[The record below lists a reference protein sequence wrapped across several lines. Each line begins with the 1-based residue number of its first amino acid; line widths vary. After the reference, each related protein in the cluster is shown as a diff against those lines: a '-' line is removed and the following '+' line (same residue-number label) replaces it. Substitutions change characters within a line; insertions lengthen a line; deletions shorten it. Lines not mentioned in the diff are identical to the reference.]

1 MVDVSKVSQ
10 WVRKAV
16 ADIAAFDGKLRRID
30 TEAEKN
36 ALSALLAGNL
46 SDDDKDYIEGFMIDR
61 RGSSRRVE
69 KIDGKRPEKNE
80 SRSVEVSLENEPVAG
95 QDEEHVRQI
104 KDMRNTARLF
114 FDENGNVVKSEVKGK
129 GGETTQLVDCEYVN
143 DDERGL
149 TIIQYMPDG
158 DIIHT
163 KGISY
168 GTKEDGGFRLY
179 DMFIENE
186 GEVLY
191 ETHRTENGAIKRTS
205 AKFRG
210 GIPRPFIRNI
220 SEAEM
225 SEMLS
230 KVAVVEEVCEDGV
243 ATMKYLD
250 ADGNELFVQKG
261 TYEIDETGFINT
273 RYNTEYDAEVTRG
286 MLIDPSERRNIP
298 ESDE

>member
-104 KDMRNTARLF
+104 KNMRNTAILF
-114 FDENGNVVKSEVKGK
+114 FDENGNVDKYEVKGK
-129 GGETTQLVDCEYVN
+129 NGERTQLVDWEDVN
-143 DDERGL
+143 DNERAL
-149 TIIQYMPDG
+149 AMSQYMPDG

-168 GTKEDGGFRLY
+168 GTKGDGGFRLY
-179 DMFIENE
+179 DMVIEND

-191 ETHRTENGAIKRTS
+191 ETHITENGAIKRTA

-210 GIPRPFIRNI
+210 GIPRPFIRNL
-220 SEAEM
+220 SEAEV

-261 TYEIDETGFINT
+261 TYEISEQGYIDT
-273 RYNTEYDAEVTRG
+273 RYNTEYDDEVMRG